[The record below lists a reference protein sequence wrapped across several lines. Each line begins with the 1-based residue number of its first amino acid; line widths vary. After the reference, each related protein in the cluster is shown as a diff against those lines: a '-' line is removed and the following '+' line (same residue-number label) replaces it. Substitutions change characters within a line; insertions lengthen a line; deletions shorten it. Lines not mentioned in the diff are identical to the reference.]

1 MTDALRITE
10 KQRDLL
16 REAAARGAIR
26 FEPHTGKWRCGRFHV
41 AIRRTVQA
49 LHRQGLIERAGDSGR
64 DLLDYVI
71 TERGRLAVQMM
82 AAA

>member
-16 REAAARGAIR
+16 WAADCYTVIR
-26 FEPHTGKWRCGRFHV
+26 FEPHTGKWRCGPLHV

-49 LHRQGLIERAGDSGR
+49 LYRQGLIERAGDSGR

-71 TERGRLAVQMM
+71 TERGRLAVETM